1 MPNGYQAFPFFRQA
15 EVIYDFTMEF
25 CKKYVDY
32 KSRTKDQMEQAA
44 RSGKQNISEGYGQE
58 RWQGKDFLL
67 RIARGSLEELL
78 EDYKDFLRQRSLPIW
93 KKEDPRAKKV
103 RGLVYKLKDYNS
115 YKGYNSY
122 NGYKKGDSRL
132 RGNDSGESGND
143 SGSYNGYSSYNGYRG
158 YDLYSSYLS
167 NPEEA
172 ANAMICLI
180 NQTNALLNQK
190 IRWIEEEIPEK
201 DVLSPKEKWFK
212 QKKKEIKKQK
222 GEDDDWLKEQ
232 MRKQGKIF
240 TSRGYMDAEEAK
252 RRGLEEI

>member
-1 MPNGYQAFPFFRQA
+1 MKGGYKKLSFFRQS
-15 EVIYDFTMEF
+15 EIIYDFTIEF
-25 CKKYVDY
+25 CKKYINHN
-32 KSRTKDQMEQAA
+32 SRTKDQMEQAA

-58 RWQGKDFLL
+58 RWQGKEYLL

-93 KKEDPRAKKV
+93 GKEDPRAKKV
-103 RGLVYKLKDYNS
+103 RGLVYKLKE
-115 YKGYNSY
+115 YNSY
-122 NGYKKGDSRL
+122 NRGDSRL
-132 RGNDSGESGND
+132 RGNDSGDYS
-143 SGSYNGYSSYNGYRG
+143 GYSSYRG
-158 YDLYSSYLS
+158 YNLYSSYLK

-201 DVLSPKEKWFK
+201 DILSPKEKWFK
-212 QKKKEIKKQK
+212 QKKKEMKKQK
-222 GEDDDWLKEQ
+222 GEDDGWLKEQ

-240 TSRGYMDAEEAK
+240 TSRGYMDAEEAR

>member
-115 YKGYNSY
+115 HNSY
-122 NGYKKGDSRL
+122 N
-132 RGNDSGESGND
+132 N
-143 SGSYNGYSSYNGYRG
+143 YNGYSSYNNYRGYRG

-172 ANAMICLI
+172 ANVMICLI
-180 NQTNALLNQK
+180 HQTNTLLNQK

-212 QKKKEIKKQK
+212 QKKKEMKKQK
-222 GEDDDWLKEQ
+222 SEDDDWLKEQ